1 MRSLSEFLLKEGVL
15 KGLTL
20 SLLGLA
26 LIFTP
31 LLTYM
36 DGIGGGSAEAT
47 VSRTYAVADVPT
59 DGDESTDLLQQGE
72 DWFWEAIIAVVV
84 FVGIGVIKSVVKDK
98 PLREVFKFNAADNLI
113 GIKVEIDDIEM
124 ESNIGGFG
132 PVDPSVSSKLVI
144 KDTLEGALR
153 FDNPTGQPQ
162 IAEIGGGTSEL
173 CFELQAQA
181 SLDEKAEASY
191 DFILES
197 PEDGILFT
205 SSFEVKAADGS
216 AESNQACVPIPEVNM
231 TIPAGLSKEL
241 QATLVNQGLGQSG
254 PVGGTVDLVT
264 ASDASASVDADSG
277 SSVLYTVIA
286 VAAGAIV
293 ALAVGNWYVRRRW
306 MR

>member
-1 MRSLSEFLLKEGVL
+1 MRSLYKFLLKKSVL
-15 KGLTL
+15 KGLTI

-47 VSRTYAVADVPT
+47 VSQTYAVADVPT
-59 DGDESTDLLQQGE
+59 DGGESTDLLQQGE
-72 DWFWEAIIAVVV
+72 DYFFETFVAAVI
-84 FVGIGVIKSVVKDK
+84 FVGSAVIKSLVEDKSLLEVVK
-98 PLREVFKFNAADNLI
+98 VNGADNII
-113 GIKVEIDDIEM
+113 GIELTVDDIEM
-124 ESNIGGFG
+124 ESHFGGFG
-132 PVDPSVSSKLVI
+132 PIDPSVASKVVI
-144 KDTLEGALR
+144 KNTLEGALR

-162 IAEIGGGTSEL
+162 IAEIGGGISEL
-173 CFELQAQA
+173 CFDLQAQA

-205 SSFEVKAADGS
+205 SSFEVKASDGS
-216 AESNQACVPIPEVNM
+216 ADSKQDCVPIPELNM
-231 TIPAGLSKEL
+231 TIPAFSSKEL
-241 QATLVNQGLGQSG
+241 RATLVNQGLGQSG
-254 PVGGTVDLVT
+254 PVGGIVDLVT
-264 ASDASASVDADSG
+264 ASDASASVDADSS
-277 SSVLYTVIA
+277 SSVLYTAIA
-286 VAAGAIV
+286 IAAGAIV